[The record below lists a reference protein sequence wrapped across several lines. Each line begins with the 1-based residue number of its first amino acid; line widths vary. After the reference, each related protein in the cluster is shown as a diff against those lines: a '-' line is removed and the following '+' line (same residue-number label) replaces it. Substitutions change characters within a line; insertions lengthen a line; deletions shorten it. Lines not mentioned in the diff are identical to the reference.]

1 MHAEILVVDDDGVYA
16 KNLAEWLQSR
26 MPQRVAHT
34 DRKDEAIELVK
45 STYVRVA
52 VLDQRMRHKLGV
64 DGTELAAE
72 IQTIDERVRVII
84 LSGESDVRD
93 YQKSNELRLRHLV
106 KGDDE
111 ALLREIRVSRQQ
123 YLLDLERKAEA
134 EAEVIGRYRPW
145 TVVRGPS
152 VIFKK
157 LLEEYVSP
165 VPEVDEKD
173 FRTLVHVNAGQS
185 VTEADTGTFSYEIEI
200 EEESTRQLEATGLFR
215 DVIIA
220 QLTASLKS
228 AIRERGRMSIT
239 RQEQHASEQRFQVP
253 EKDQAQGVVAYAI
266 QEAPLYRRKRALI
279 QVSCECCGHQ
289 DIVTVG
295 FREPSGQIQR
305 RRIDYLTG
313 DQQRIT
319 NIGKQLSRGSCAA
332 TSCVTRP
339 FTAMRWSTS

>member
-16 KNLAEWLQSR
+16 KNLAEWLQNR

-34 DRKDEAIELVK
+34 DRKEEAIELVK

-52 VLDQRMRHKLGV
+52 ILDQRMRRKLGV

-72 IQTIDERVRVII
+72 IQGIDERIRVII

-111 ALLREIRVSRQQ
+111 ELLREIRLARQQ
-123 YLLDLERKAEA
+123 YLLDLERNAQAQAEI
-134 EAEVIGRYRPW
+134 IGQYRPW
-145 TVVRGPS
+145 TLLRGPA

-157 LLEEYVSP
+157 LVEEYVSTI
-165 VPEVDEKD
+165 PEVDEKD

-185 VTEADTGTFSYEIEI
+185 VTEAQIDTLSHEIEI

-215 DVIIA
+215 NVVIA
-220 QLTASLKS
+220 QLTTSLKS
-228 AIRERGRMSIT
+228 AIRERGRMAVK
-239 RQEQHASEQRFQVP
+239 QQQQHSSEQRFEVQ
-253 EKDQAQGVVAYAI
+253 EKDQADGIVAYAI
-266 QEAPLYRRKRALI
+266 QEAVLYYRKRALI

-289 DIVTVG
+289 DVVTVG
-295 FREPSGQIQR
+295 FREPSGQTQR

-313 DQQRIT
+313 DKQRIT
-319 NIGKQLSRGSCAA
+319 NIGTQ
-332 TSCVTRP
+332 
-339 FTAMRWSTS
+339 

>member
-1 MHAEILVVDDDGVYA
+1 MHPEILVVDDDGVYA

-34 DRKDEAIELVK
+34 NRRDEAIELVK

-52 VLDQRMRHKLGV
+52 ILDQRMRRKLGV

-72 IQTIDERVRVII
+72 IRTIDERIRVII

-111 ALLREIRVSRQQ
+111 TLLREIRLARQQ
-123 YLLDLERKAEA
+123 YLVDLERNAKAEA
-134 EAEVIGRYRPW
+134 QIIGQYRPW
-145 TVVRGPS
+145 TFMRGPA
-152 VIFKK
+152 VVFKK
-157 LLEEYVSP
+157 LVEEYVSTT
-165 VPEVDEKD
+165 PEVDEKD

-185 VTEADTGTFSYEIEI
+185 VTEAETDTFGHEIEI

-215 DVIIA
+215 NVVIA
-220 QLTASLKS
+220 QLTTSLKS
-228 AIRERGRMSIT
+228 AIRERGRAT
-239 RQEQHASEQRFQVP
+239 VQQQQQHSSEQRFEVP
-253 EKDQAQGVVAYAI
+253 EKDQAEGVVAYAV
-266 QEAPLYRRKRALI
+266 QEAPLYHRKRALI

-289 DIVTVG
+289 DVVTVG

-305 RRIDYLTG
+305 RRVDYLTG
-313 DQQRIT
+313 DKQRIT
-319 NIGKQLSRGSCAA
+319 NIG
-332 TSCVTRP
+332 TR
-339 FTAMRWSTS
+339 

>member
-26 MPQRVAHT
+26 MPQRVIHT

-52 VLDQRMRHKLGV
+52 ILDQRMRRKLGV

-72 IQTIDERVRVII
+72 IQTIDERIRVII

-111 ALLREIRVSRQQ
+111 TLLREIRLARQQ
-123 YLLDLERKAEA
+123 YLLDLQRSAQTQ
-134 EAEVIGRYRPW
+134 AEVIGRYRPW
-145 TVVRGPS
+145 TLVRGPA
-152 VIFKK
+152 VVFKK
-157 LLEEYVSP
+157 LVEEYVSMT
-165 VPEVDEKD
+165 PEVEDKD
-173 FRTLVHVNAGQS
+173 FKTLVHVNAGQS
-185 VTEADTGTFSYEIEI
+185 VTVAETGTFGHEIEI

-215 DVIIA
+215 DVVIS
-220 QLTASLKS
+220 QLTISLKS
-228 AIRERGRMSIT
+228 AIRERGRTTIS
-239 RQEQHASEQRFQVP
+239 QQQQHSSEQRFEVP
-253 EKDQAQGVVAYAI
+253 DKDQAEGVVAVAI
-266 QEAPLYRRKRALI
+266 QEALLYHRKRALI

-295 FREPSGQIQR
+295 FREPNGQIQR
-305 RRIDYLTG
+305 RRVDYLT
-313 DQQRIT
+313 DDKQRIT
-319 NIGKQLSRGSCAA
+319 DIG
-332 TSCVTRP
+332 TR
-339 FTAMRWSTS
+339 